1 MNPYRAIV
9 FGPSRPSFLAARTL
23 RAVLGQGIEGED
35 FTGQSPQAIAGR
47 LADDVAPI
55 WFLRGG
61 CWPAHQVPSAAL
73 PGSSTRHPLCAL
85 GATRV
90 APGMAADADAAA
102 WKTALAATGGSFDIP
117 ARTAEGD
124 SPIFAT
130 MLRMVPAKIGTVPN
144 LPPLDSI
151 YMEPTVV
158 AAVAEHLNAGQELTS
173 AVLDA
178 LRAPGRRV
186 VHVAALDVYRDN
198 SLRVAQVVTSLQR
211 GGAERIA
218 VDLHRAMG
226 ETSGHSML
234 IALGH
239 ATRTAFPTPATTVDV
254 SSAGDRAGR
263 AATALRAVR
272 AFGAD
277 VIHGHLLDAADLR
290 LFAAADT
297 PLVSTIHNMRPGWPN
312 GLESMAAG
320 DATLLVACAYA
331 VEDELRT
338 ALKGDSPIPIRTVWN
353 GVDFGPFTH
362 TPAMQEAACDMRRR
376 LGIASDAFV
385 LVALANPRPQ
395 KRMERLPAIVAATRE
410 EFVRRKINRDVV
422 LLVAG
427 QPSRVNPTAA
437 AAEAAIRAAIDEH
450 RLNGQVHFL
459 GAVEEVP
466 LLLAASDALVCA
478 SGYEGLSL
486 AHVEAV
492 AADRPVVATD
502 VGGTAE
508 LAWENPAVRLLHVD
522 AAPQQFATVLAD
534 IAETP
539 PASGRAVAEKQF
551 STRRMAAG
559 YRRLYAAAIHAH
571 GRVRGARNLRENG
584 ALREAVAQQ
593 IDGDTPLDVPCAT
606 HQRSSASL
614 HAPNALGE
622 NGALREAVAQQ
633 IDGDTPL
640 DVPCATHQRS
650 SASLHA
656 PNDRPE
662 GLCLITN
669 NFSTGGAQSS
679 AARLLRGLAAEGIA
693 VRAAVL
699 QEQIG
704 DPTPGRR
711 RLETAGVPVVALP
724 PTGTIDTAD
733 AVAELCEHIAA
744 EPPQAV
750 VLWNVIP
757 EYKVLL
763 ADMLVGVPLFD
774 VSPGEMY
781 FASLERYF
789 CNPRP
794 GLPYR
799 TAREYGARLAGVIVK
814 YQAEAELAAER
825 LGAAVH
831 VVANGVPL
839 DPMPVV
845 HTRRSTLRLGT
856 AARISPQKKLEELL
870 LALKIVA
877 AQMPHYELRIAGGP
891 EPGSDGYQRQL
902 REMAAGLNVR
912 WLGDLED
919 PSSFYR
925 DLDLFVMISEPAG
938 CPNASLEAMSA
949 GLPVVCTDVGG
960 AAEQVVDGCTGRIV
974 PRGDTVAFGEA
985 MLRYACDS
993 CLRASH
999 GTAGRQRIAD
1009 HFDVARMVGDYR
1021 RILGLHDS

>member
-1 MNPYRAIV
+1 MSPYRAILY
-9 FGPSRPSFLAARTL
+9 GPSRPSFLAARTL
-23 RAVLGQGIEGED
+23 RALQGQGIDSED
-35 FTGQSPQAIAGR
+35 LTGQSPQAIAGR

-61 CWPAHQVPSAAL
+61 CWPAQQVPGAVL
-73 PGSSTRHPLCAL
+73 PGSNTRHPLCAL

-90 APGMAADADAAA
+90 APGMAADADVAA
-102 WKTALAATGGSFDIP
+102 WKTAIAATGGSFDIA

-124 SPIFAT
+124 SPIIAT

-144 LPPLDSI
+144 LPPLDSF
-151 YMEPTVV
+151 YLEPTMV
-158 AAVAEHLNAGQELTS
+158 AAVAEHLKAGQELET
-173 AVLDA
+173 AVRDA

-186 VHVAALDVYRDN
+186 VHIAALDVYRDT

-234 IALGH
+234 ITLGH
-239 ATRTAFPTPATTVDV
+239 ATRTAFATPATTVDV
-254 SSAGDRAGR
+254 SSAGRDRAGR
-263 AATALRAVR
+263 AAIALRAVR
-272 AFGAD
+272 AFGTD

-331 VEDELRT
+331 VEDELRM
-338 ALKGDSPIPIRTVWN
+338 AYKGDSPIPLRTVWN
-353 GVDFGPFTH
+353 GVDFGPLTQ
-362 TPAMQEAACDMRRR
+362 TPAMQEAAGDMRRR

-410 EFVRRKINRDVV
+410 EFDRRKINRDVV

-459 GAVEEVP
+459 GAVEDVP

-522 AAPQQFATVLAD
+522 ATPQQFATVLAD

-539 PASGRAVAEKQF
+539 LASGRAVAEKQF

-571 GRVRGARNLRENG
+571 HRV
-584 ALREAVAQQ
+584 
-593 IDGDTPLDVPCAT
+593 T
-606 HQRSSASL
+606 
-614 HAPNALGE
+614 
-622 NGALREAVAQQ
+622 
-633 IDGDTPL
+633 
-640 DVPCATHQRS
+640 
-650 SASLHA
+650 
-656 PNDRPE
+656 RPQ
-662 GLCLITN
+662 GLWLITN

-699 QEQIG
+699 QERIG

-711 RLETAGVPVVALP
+711 RLVAAGVPVVALP
-724 PTGTIDTAD
+724 PAGTIDTAD

-744 EPPQAV
+744 ERPQAV

-763 ADMLVGVPLFD
+763 ADMLLDVPLFD

-789 CNPRP
+789 GNPRP

-814 YQAEAELAAER
+814 YRAEAALAAEQ
-825 LGAAVH
+825 LGAAVY

-839 DPMPVV
+839 DPTPVV
-845 HTRRSTLRLGT
+845 HARRSTLVLGT

-870 LALKIVA
+870 FALKNVA
-877 AQMPHYELRIAGGP
+877 AQMPDYELRIAGGP

-902 REMAAGLNVR
+902 RDMAAGLNVR

-960 AAEQVVDGCTGRIV
+960 AAEQVVDRCTGRIV
-974 PRGDTVAFGEA
+974 PRGDTASFGEA

-993 CLRASH
+993 RLRASH

-1009 HFDVARMVGDYR
+1009 YFDVARMVGDYR